1 MNKVKTK
8 TSWMSFQ
15 NLLFKN
21 VIYLLTKLAWMNV
34 FFTSIVLDLQKD
46 TLRYIQHIVIN
57 KHMLLRCLRSPV
69 FTDLKLLLVQQLSM
83 LLVLWWPIS
92 HQVNTWKHCMSPPWQ
107 LHWCL
112 SVQAESGG
120 AWTSHAVKEQ

>member
-1 MNKVKTK
+1 
-8 TSWMSFQ
+8 MSFQ

-34 FFTSIVLDLQKD
+34 FFASIVLGLQID
-46 TLRYIQHIVIN
+46 TLQYIQHIVIN

-83 LLVLWWPIS
+83 LLVL
-92 HQVNTWKHCMSPPWQ
+92 
-107 LHWCL
+107 
-112 SVQAESGG
+112 
-120 AWTSHAVKEQ
+120 